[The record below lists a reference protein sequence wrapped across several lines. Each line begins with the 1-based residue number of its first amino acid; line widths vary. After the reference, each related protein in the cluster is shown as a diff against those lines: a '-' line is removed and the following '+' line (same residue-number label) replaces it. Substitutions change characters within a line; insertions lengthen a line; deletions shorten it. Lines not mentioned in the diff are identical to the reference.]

1 MPGWERTLLQHTQAP
16 DTQTY
21 GRSPAWRASDAWPFT
36 SSSPAAL
43 CACVAV
49 LCITVQIHRCDFQQL
64 YSEKDGHSSGV
75 REGRGTDSIYRERSI
90 SSKGVRCWRV
100 SVLYLL
106 VTALA
111 SPLAWGRLSP
121 GLGSSRFGEMVEA
134 GLDAPLLALG
144 LGVVGLTRTRLVRA
158 SRVPS
163 GSTIMFMAAE

>member
-1 MPGWERTLLQHTQAP
+1 MGAYTPAAHARSRHTDIRKKSGMTSLRCVTLHFF
-16 DTQTY
+16 
-21 GRSPAWRASDAWPFT
+21 FT
-36 SSSPAAL
+36 SSCV
-43 CACVAV
+43 CACVAA
-49 LCITVQIHRCDFQQL
+49 LCNTVQIHRCDFQQL

-75 REGRGTDSIYRERSI
+75 RVGRGTDSIYRERSI
-90 SSKGVRCWRV
+90 SSKGV

-106 VTALA
+106 VTARA

-144 LGVVGLTRTRLVRA
+144 LGVLGLARTRLVRA